1 MKDIK
6 LTRAG
11 YEKLLSELDH
21 LKKVKRR
28 EIAGDIG
35 RAREKGDLSEN
46 AEYDAAREAQAH
58 LEKRIAELE
67 DKLSRASIIDGLD
80 IDKDK
85 VYVGATVKLKDLE
98 YDEEIEYHMV
108 SEEEADLAGGKLSIT
123 SPVGKALLGHKKGE
137 TVEIKVPAGT
147 LKYKILTISR

>member
-1 MKDIK
+1 MKDVK

-11 YEKLLSELDH
+11 YEKLFAELDH

-28 EIAGDIG
+28 EIAKDIG
-35 RAREKGDLSEN
+35 KAREKGDLSEN

-58 LEKRIAELE
+58 LEKRISELE
-67 DKLSRASIIDGLD
+67 DKLSRVSIIDGLD
-80 IDKDK
+80 IDKNK

-98 YDEEIEYHMV
+98 YDEEIEYQMV
-108 SEEEADLAGGKLSIT
+108 SEEEADLAHGKLSIT

-137 TVEIKVPAGT
+137 TVTIKVPAGT